1 MDAAHQKAVLSR
13 SVADGIF
20 GTIWTSLAGG
30 AFLVGYALKIF
41 HADSRVIGA
50 LAALPLMANVVQVA
64 GAILIERTGRI
75 KPISI
80 AGVTAGRLAWLG
92 VILLPLVLAH
102 GAPPASWPLIAAIG
116 VSSLF
121 AAVGSVGWTAWM
133 GDLVPAKRRGAFF
146 GRRNMIASVAGMA
159 AMLLGGRF
167 LDSAARW
174 GIPVRIAF
182 AGLFAVGLLCGMVSV
197 WFLSRLPE
205 TGTARAAPARHA
217 EGSLILRPLRDANF
231 RTLILSVCAWSVA
244 IQMAGPFYSVFLI
257 DALRADFG
265 TITLFGTCATVA
277 TLLMMRT
284 WGPIS
289 DRHGNRPVIVVSSW
303 VLAVVPVLWVIARPG
318 AYFLPV
324 LLANL
329 VSGAAMAGA
338 ALSQFNILIKLSPR
352 EGRSMYIAVFSALTG
367 LVGAA
372 APLAGGLAVR
382 ALHGLSLTV
391 LSFHL
396 SSLHLLFLA
405 SSLIQAVSILPALR
419 IREPAATAP
428 SAVLLQLKND
438 LNPQTGI
445 ASSADF
451 VLLEVRRGRRV
462 LREVDRRTE
471 RLARMSERRISVI
484 ADRLGSATAGIRARL
499 RRYLQDTYDD
509 AG

>member
-1 MDAAHQKAVLSR
+1 MGDSALR
-13 SVADGIF
+13 S
-20 GTIWTSLAGG
+20 
-30 AFLVGYALKIF
+30 FLVATPFFGGLDDAQL
-41 HADSRVIGA
+41 DR
-50 LAALPLMANVVQVA
+50 
-64 GAILIERTGRI
+64 
-75 KPISI
+75 
-80 AGVTAGRLAWLG
+80 
-92 VILLPLVLAH
+92 
-102 GAPPASWPLIAAIG
+102 LIAML
-116 VSSLF
+116 VERRYP
-121 AAVGSVGWTAWM
+121 VG
-133 GDLVPAKRRGAFF
+133 
-146 GRRNMIASVAGMA
+146 
-159 AMLLGGRF
+159 
-167 LDSAARW
+167 AR
-174 GIPVRIAF
+174 VF
-182 AGLFAVGLLCGMVSV
+182 
-197 WFLSRLPE
+197 
-205 TGTARAAPARHA
+205 A
-217 EGSLILRPLRDANF
+217 EGD
-231 RTLILSVCAWSVA
+231 
-244 IQMAGPFYSVFLI
+244 Q
-257 DALRADFG
+257 
-265 TITLFGTCATVA
+265 
-277 TLLMMRT
+277 
-284 WGPIS
+284 
-289 DRHGNRPVIVVSSW
+289 
-303 VLAVVPVLWVIARPG
+303 
-318 AYFLPV
+318 
-324 LLANL
+324 
-329 VSGAAMAGA
+329 
-338 ALSQFNILIKLSPR
+338 
-352 EGRSMYIAVFSALTG
+352 GRSMYIAVFSALTG